1 MPLVRLD
8 EEIKKEEKTVSVE
21 QKAKQTV
28 QKKETERKNKN
39 KKWYPVIYIAMCVV
53 MFGLGLLVIAL
64 INLAIGNGFK
74 I

>member
-39 KKWYPVIYIAMCVV
+39 KKWYPVIYIAMCAV